1 MAHLYNVIW
10 ADDNIQ
16 SLLEDSRSLFERNG
30 IKITPFIN
38 AKDAIDYIEC
48 NASFIDGI
56 IVDAKFSKS
65 GEAFDEEGK
74 SFPGL
79 SLFMQ
84 QLSSLRKTYGMPFP
98 CWIYTGY
105 GDLLL
110 DKYDA
115 DDLDGFEGVIDKKS
129 NFDAR
134 KEWVESMCER
144 ISETKSEAFRVR
156 QENAD
161 LFSLCTEQYLG
172 KDVEKQL
179 LDILLYKDD
188 DETAPFNKFRDIEEE
203 ILDLL
208 VKRGI
213 IDNKTQKIA
222 IGDRI
227 GRLDSAYKGKIPQ
240 YIIPSLKLLLSSSSL
255 SHAGTLE
262 KGAVNSGQAPYLY
275 ATLLMALKTIM
286 AWLKPFVD
294 SFGSSVPKKKDVPLS
309 GLDSAPIPKPVPNP
323 NLLGTEVGRLLV
335 KYWQVRLD
343 GNRLAYVD
351 KHMDIPKS
359 YKPGMMVRVR
369 TCTDSNNNLIV
380 KEIIG
385 PEQ

>member
-188 DETAPFNKFRDIEEE
+188 DETAPFNTFRDIEEE

-227 GRLDSAYKGKIPQ
+227 DRLDSAYKGKIPQ

-286 AWLKPFVD
+286 VWLKPFVD
-294 SFGSSVPKKKDVPLS
+294 NFKKAVPIETGPD
-309 GLDSAPIPKPVPNP
+309 DAPKPKREPDP
-323 NLLGTEVGRLLV
+323 NLMGTEVGRLLV
-335 KYWQVRLD
+335 KHWQVKLD
-343 GNRLAYVD
+343 GNRYAFVD
-351 KHMDIPKS
+351 RQMEIPRS
-359 YKPGMMVRVR
+359 YKPGMKIRVR
-369 TCTDSNNNLIV
+369 TSKDSRNILIV
-380 KEIIG
+380 TEIIG